1 MMNLGLHFDW
11 LETHQDKRYVQT
23 WLCQNDRCFHVLAQN
38 NIKMSPKLKIK
49 NDDINKQQK
58 TNSTTP
64 IITTKQIPGE
74 YSQVLLSTPKSSL
87 NISIR
92 IGI

>member
-1 MMNLGLHFDW
+1 
-11 LETHQDKRYVQT
+11 
-23 WLCQNDRCFHVLAQN
+23 
-38 NIKMSPKLKIK
+38 MSPKLKIK